1 VEVVVENKIKM
12 VMKMQIK
19 QNLIKKDMKELKLN
33 LAKVVKVNLLKMI
46 KKKTLLLLHL
56 LNKNKQVKKKKKNLI
71 NIGQIK

>member
-1 VEVVVENKIKM
+1 VVVVVDKIKI

-33 LAKVVKVNLLKMI
+33 LVKVVKVNLLKMI
-46 KKKTLLLLHL
+46 KKKILLLLHL